1 MKLPAGLISGL
12 DMAINR
18 YLRLDP
24 ETLAR
29 MGQLDAHCIAIELR
43 GLDLTLYA
51 LPGRDGLT
59 ITDHC
64 ADTPD
69 TTISGTPIGLARIGL
84 GRQKERALFSGEVE
98 IRGNVESGQA
108 FQDILEGMDIDWEE
122 QLSQLTGDVVAHNVG
137 NVVRRAGELL
147 RQGSAITRQNTT
159 EYLQEELRVL
169 PARIEIDNF
178 CADVTQLAMDVD
190 RLAARVARLEK
201 KSATPGEQA

>member
-1 MKLPAGLISGL
+1 VKLPTGVVAGL
-12 DMAINR
+12 DAAINR

-29 MGQLDAHCIAIELR
+29 MTQLDVHCIAIELR

-51 LPGRDGLT
+51 LPNRDGVT

-64 ADTPD
+64 EDTPD
-69 TTISGTPIGLARIGL
+69 TTLSGTPIGLARVGL

-98 IRGNVESGQA
+98 ITGNMESGQA

-122 QLSQLTGDVVAHNVG
+122 QLSHLTGDMLAHRVG

-147 RQGSAITRQNTT
+147 RRGSATAQQNTT

-178 CADVTQLAMDVD
+178 CADVTKLVMDVD
-190 RLAARVARLEK
+190 RLAAHVARLEK
-201 KSATPGEQA
+201 KTATPGEQA

>member
-1 MKLPAGLISGL
+1 VKLPAGLISGL

-24 ETLAR
+24 DTLAR
-29 MGQLDAHCIAIELR
+29 MAQLDTHCIAIELR

-51 LPGRDGLT
+51 LPGGNGIS

-64 ADTPD
+64 AGTPD
-69 TTISGTPIGLARIGL
+69 TTISGTPFGLARIGL

-98 IRGNVESGQA
+98 ITGNVEVGRA

-122 QLSQLTGDVVAHNVG
+122 QLSRLTGDMVAHNIG
-137 NVVRRAGELL
+137 NAMRNAGDLL

-169 PARIEIDNF
+169 PAHIEINNF
-178 CADVTQLAMDVD
+178 CADVTKLAMDAD

-201 KSATPGEQA
+201 KSAIPGNPA